1 MREALCQDRH
11 DKDGNLPVT
20 ALRLLSLWSGVL
32 GTTRL
37 RPCWCPCLLVAVLHG
52 AQACHS
58 TPLRSPCVG
67 HTKRWLSVLSKVTKW
82 GTEQLLGRPD
92 R

>member
-1 MREALCQDRH
+1 MREALCHDRH
-11 DKDGNLPVT
+11 SKDGNLPVT

-37 RPCWCPCLLVAVLHG
+37 RSCWCPCLLRS

-58 TPLRSPCVG
+58 THLWSPCVG
-67 HTKRWLSVLSKVTKW
+67 HTKRRLSKVTKW